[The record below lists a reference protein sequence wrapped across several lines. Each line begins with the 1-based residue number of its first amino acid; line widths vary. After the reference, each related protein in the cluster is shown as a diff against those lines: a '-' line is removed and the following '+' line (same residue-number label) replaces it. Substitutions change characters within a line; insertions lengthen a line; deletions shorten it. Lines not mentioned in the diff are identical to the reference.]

1 MPHDQNMPEMDLD
14 EEYARLEASLKSC
27 RAVVENYRDRVAND
41 SQAIELEARDEDS
54 PPI

>member
-1 MPHDQNMPEMDLD
+1 MPNDQNVSEIELD

-27 RAVVENYRDRVAND
+27 RAVVDTYRDRVAND
-41 SQAIELEARDEDS
+41 VQAIEPESRGTDL

>member
-1 MPHDQNMPEMDLD
+1 MPNDQNISEMDLD

-41 SQAIELEARDEDS
+41 VQAIDGDG
-54 PPI
+54 PKGDPQPI

>member
-1 MPHDQNMPEMDLD
+1 MPNDQNISEMDLD

-41 SQAIELEARDEDS
+41 VQAIEPES
-54 PPI
+54 PGTDAPSI